1 MGAQQNH
8 HQTHSENQ
16 NSSAAADQGTRG
28 VVIIGGGQAGLQAAA
43 SLRSEGFT
51 GEVTIVA
58 EEPGLP
64 YQRPPLSKDYLKA
77 RLTDGADGAAGT
89 SASPLPLRG
98 EAFFADHA
106 ITLLTGR
113 TAVAVDR
120 ESQTVS
126 LADGTVLGY
135 DSLVF
140 ATGARNRELPTP
152 GIDLPGI
159 HGLRTLEDAELLGAA
174 LDSARNVVVVG
185 AGFIGLEFATAALAR
200 GCQVTVLEFAPR
212 PMGRALTP
220 LLGDWFAG
228 AHRNLGID
236 VRLNEGIASFEAGDD
251 GRVAFA
257 VSTTGDRYPADL
269 VVAGVGVQPN
279 DQLAAEAGLETAN
292 GIVVDARLRTV
303 DPNIYAIG
311 DCAAFPCVH
320 AGGSFRLESVQNATD
335 HARHVAG
342 VILGADAPYAELPWF
357 WSTQGP
363 FRLQMAN
370 IVRADDE
377 TVVVGDTD
385 PAQPKFSVFCF
396 RDGILAAVESVNMPS
411 DHLSARKILAAGLEI
426 TREEALSA
434 GFSLRAAYKERTQPA
449 AV

>member
-1 MGAQQNH
+1 MSAQK
-8 HQTHSENQ
+8 NQ
-16 NSSAAADQGTRG
+16 NQSPSAAADQDVCG

-77 RLTDGADGAAGT
+77 RLTDGADGVGGT

-98 EAFFADHA
+98 EAFFADQS

-120 ESQTVS
+120 PSQTVA

-174 LDSARNVVVVG
+174 LDTARNVVVVG

-200 GCQVTVLEFAPR
+200 GCRVTVLEFAPR

-228 AHRNLGID
+228 AHRDLGLD
-236 VRLNEGIASFEAGDD
+236 LRLNEGIASFEAGDD

-279 DQLAAEAGLETAN
+279 DHLAAEAGLETAN
-292 GIVVDARLRTV
+292 GIVVDAHLRTI

-320 AGGSFRLESVQNATD
+320 AGGPFRLESVQNATD

-377 TVVVGDTD
+377 TVVVGDPD
-385 PAQPKFSVFCF
+385 PASPTFSVFCF

-411 DHLSARKILAAGLEI
+411 DHLSARKILAAGIQI
-426 TREEALSA
+426 TREEALSE

>member
-1 MGAQQNH
+1 MSA
-8 HQTHSENQ
+8 HQHQSQ
-16 NSSAAADQGTRG
+16 SQSPSAAADQGARG

-43 SLRSEGFT
+43 SLRSGGFT

-77 RLTDGADGAAGT
+77 RPADGADGSGGT

-98 EAFFADHA
+98 EAFFADQA

-113 TAVAVDR
+113 TAIGIDR
-120 ESQTVS
+120 ESKQVR
-126 LADGTVLGY
+126 LADGTTLGY
-135 DSLVF
+135 SSLVL

-152 GIDLPGI
+152 GIELPGI
-159 HGLRTLEDAELLGAA
+159 HGLRTLEDAEQLGAA
-174 LDSARNVVVVG
+174 LDTARNVVVVG

-228 AHRNLGID
+228 AHRDLGID
-236 VRLNEGIASFEAGDD
+236 LRLNEGIASFEADDD

-292 GIVVDARLRTV
+292 GIVVDANLRTA
-303 DPNIYAIG
+303 DPHIYAIG
-311 DCAAFPCVH
+311 DCAAFPSVH
-320 AGGSFRLESVQNATD
+320 AGGPFRLESVQNATD
-335 HARHVAG
+335 HARHVAN
-342 VILGADAPYAELPWF
+342 VILGADAPYADLPWF

-377 TVVVGDTD
+377 PVVVGDAD
-385 PAQPKFSVFCF
+385 PAHPKFSVFCF

-426 TREEALSA
+426 TREEALSE